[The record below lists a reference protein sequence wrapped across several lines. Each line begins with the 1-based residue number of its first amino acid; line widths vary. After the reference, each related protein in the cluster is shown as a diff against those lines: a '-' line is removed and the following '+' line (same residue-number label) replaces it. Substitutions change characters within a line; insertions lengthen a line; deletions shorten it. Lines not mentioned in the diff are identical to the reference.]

1 MGDTVIATDRVVVG
15 AVRGFTVLL
24 VGELVAV
31 LVASVVAVPTLLLL
45 LQVVAAAGFV
55 LAARHLG
62 SYVEAILAAAGA
74 YGLTIPLSALG
85 GAIPSPARAVGTLLV
100 AAVVAALTHRL
111 AGHGREP

>member
-1 MGDTVIATDRVVVG
+1 MIATDRVVVG
-15 AVRGFTVLL
+15 AIRGFTVLL

-31 LVASVVAVPTLLLL
+31 LVASVVAVPTLLL

-85 GAIPSPARAVGTLLV
+85 GAIPSPARVVGTLLV
-100 AAVVAALTHRL
+100 GAVVAALTHRL
-111 AGHGREP
+111 AGDGREP